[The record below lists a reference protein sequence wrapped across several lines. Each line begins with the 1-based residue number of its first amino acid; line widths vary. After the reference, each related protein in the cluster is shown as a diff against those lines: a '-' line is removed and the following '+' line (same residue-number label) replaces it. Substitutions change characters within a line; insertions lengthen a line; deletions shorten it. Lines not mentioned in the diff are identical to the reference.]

1 MNLETAPRAD
11 EGEDSE
17 CAVCGAQ
24 NSFVLYDNDKVCREC
39 QHVRGEATNSSES
52 LTVWEQ
58 WWQHRETTYSGFRGS
73 ERIKMVGGF
82 AAAYDD

>member
-11 EGEDSE
+11 EEEDSE

-39 QHVRGEATNSSES
+39 QHVRGEARDTSKS
-52 LTVWEQ
+52 LNEWER
-58 WWQHRETTYSGFRGS
+58 WWQHRDANYSGFTGPD
-73 ERIKMVGGF
+73 RIKMVGGF
-82 AAAYDD
+82 ESVWND